1 MGGFKNE
8 ANSLSLFSFFLGLIF
23 FGLGNALAVKVKF
36 LGLHPWEVL
45 NMALYQRF
53 GWTIGTWSVIC
64 GLCLVLIS
72 LLVDRKYINVGTF
85 LNALLIGPIMDFFL
99 QSNILPNASDYL
111 WINLLILFS
120 GIAITGIGGGM
131 YVAAGIGAGPRD
143 GFMLT
148 ISDKTGLSISR
159 ARIIVECIVLVIG
172 FMLGGPVFI
181 VTFLYTFIQSPIFQQ
196 SFKVFQTLL
205 HTLHNKKK
213 ISEHV

>member
-1 MGGFKNE
+1 MGGMKDE
-8 ANSLSLFSFFLGLIF
+8 ASPLSPFSFFLGLIF

-72 LLVDRKYINVGTF
+72 LLVDRKYIHVGTF

-172 FMLGGPVFI
+172 FMLGACFYRNFSI
-181 VTFLYTFIQSPIFQQ
+181 YLYSKSNLSAII
-196 SFKVFQTLL
+196 
-205 HTLHNKKK
+205 
-213 ISEHV
+213 

>member
-1 MGGFKNE
+1 MR
-8 ANSLSLFSFFLGLIF
+8 LTLFRYFLFLRLNF

-45 NMALYQRF
+45 NMALYQKF

-64 GLCLVLIS
+64 GLCLVLLS

-120 GIAITGIGGGM
+120 GIAITGIGE
-131 YVAAGIGAGPRD
+131 VC
-143 GFMLT
+143 MLQLELELDLVMDSCLLFPT
-148 ISDKTGLSISR
+148 KQDYLL
-159 ARIIVECIVLVIG
+159 AVLES
-172 FMLGGPVFI
+172 L
-181 VTFLYTFIQSPIFQQ
+181 
-196 SFKVFQTLL
+196 
-205 HTLHNKKK
+205 
-213 ISEHV
+213 

>member
-1 MGGFKNE
+1 MR
-8 ANSLSLFSFFLGLIF
+8 LTLFRYFLFYLGLIF

-36 LGLHPWEVL
+36 LRLHPWEVL
-45 NMALYQRF
+45 NMALYQKF

-99 QSNILPNASDYL
+99 QSNMLPDASNYL

-196 SFKVFQTLL
+196 SFKMFQTLL
-205 HTLHNKKK
+205 HTLHGKKK
-213 ISEHV
+213 ISEHI

>member
-1 MGGFKNE
+1 MR
-8 ANSLSLFSFFLGLIF
+8 LTLFRYFLFFLGLIF

-99 QSNILPNASDYL
+99 QSNILPNATHYL

-159 ARIIVECIVLVIG
+159 ARIIVECVVVLVIG
-172 FMLGGPVFI
+172 YMLGGPVFI

-196 SFKVFQTLL
+196 SFTVFQTLL
-205 HTLHNKKK
+205 HTLHNKNKEQ
-213 ISEHV
+213 INENI

>member
-1 MGGFKNE
+1 MR
-8 ANSLSLFSFFLGLIF
+8 LTLFRYFLFFLGLIF

-172 FMLGGPVFI
+172 FMLGSCFYRNFSVY
-181 VTFLYTFIQSPIFQQ
+181 LYSKSNLSAII
-196 SFKVFQTLL
+196 
-205 HTLHNKKK
+205 
-213 ISEHV
+213 

>member
-1 MGGFKNE
+1 MR
-8 ANSLSLFSFFLGLIF
+8 LTLFRYFLRINF

-53 GWTIGTWSVIC
+53 GWTIGTWSVVC

-111 WINLLILFS
+111 WLNLLILFS
-120 GIAITGIGGGM
+120 GIAITGIGE
-131 YVAAGIGAGPRD
+131 VC
-143 GFMLT
+143 MLRLESALDLVMDSCLLFPT
-148 ISDKTGLSISR
+148 KPVYLL
-159 ARIIVECIVLVIG
+159 AVLE
-172 FMLGGPVFI
+172 
-181 VTFLYTFIQSPIFQQ
+181 S
-196 SFKVFQTLL
+196 
-205 HTLHNKKK
+205 
-213 ISEHV
+213 